1 MNIFCSSIAQ
11 YLDYTG
17 DSDTVPACKELES
30 YSQEIYV
37 TDSEEEG
44 VRLTRGVQVNGG
56 TVEYCWIWNKI
67 CVLQRNNLVPF

>member
-17 DSDTVPACKELES
+17 DSDAIPACKELES

-37 TDSEEEG
+37 PDSEEEG
-44 VRLTRGVQVNGG
+44 IRLTWV
-56 TVEYCWIWNKI
+56 
-67 CVLQRNNLVPF
+67 